1 MSKPFNP
8 QDKYFKR
15 AKEQGYRARSVFKL
29 EEIQRKFK
37 ILKPGRDVLDL
48 GAAPGS
54 WLQYANKIVGPKS
67 TLVGLDLTPIKK
79 IKPNVILGQ
88 VDIFSLQAIEFIQY
102 KHPQKFP
109 IILSDLAPKTSGIKE
124 SDHYRSI
131 ELSQRVVELAEKFLT
146 PHGVIVIKVFQGA
159 DFGLFIIK
167 LKRKFKQV
175 NVFKPRA
182 SRDRSYEV
190 YVIIKV

>member
-1 MSKPFNP
+1 MSKPYDP

-29 EEIQRKFK
+29 EEIQQKFK
-37 ILKPGRDVLDL
+37 ILKPGRDILDL

-54 WLQYANKIVGPKS
+54 WLQYANRIVGPKA

-88 VDIFSLQAIEFIQY
+88 LDIFSPEAIVFIER
-102 KHPQKFP
+102 KHPKKFP

-124 SDHYRSI
+124 ADHYRSI
-131 ELSQRVVELAEKFLT
+131 ELSEQVVALAKKFLT
-146 PHGVIVIKVFQGA
+146 PHGTIVIKVFQGA

-167 LKRKFKQV
+167 LKKIFKQV
-175 NVFKPRA
+175 NVFKPKA
-182 SRDRSYEV
+182 SRDRSFEV
-190 YVIIKV
+190 YVIIKN